1 MKRLLVTGIILMCL
15 ALFMQVSLA
24 YPENGQTTRKEL
36 AFTVYL
42 DDKTIGT
49 HHVTISNSRGESKVI
64 TEANFKYSILLVP
77 LYSYHLMTTE
87 MWRDG
92 CLTRMISRTDDNGD
106 DYFVDA
112 RRSEDDARF
121 FLETQDGNAEISGC
135 VNSFAYW
142 DVELLKAN
150 RLLNGQTGQYETTS
164 LTPLGEQPF
173 TFGAISTL
181 ANKFILKTER
191 FEIELWYSSEGEWL
205 GLQSITE
212 SGGIL
217 RYVSTN
223 LVDSIRTGEKQ
234 S

>member
-1 MKRLLVTGIILMCL
+1 MKRLLATAVLAICMAILMRS
-15 ALFMQVSLA
+15 AFA
-24 YPENGQTTRKEL
+24 YSESGQATSKEL

-49 HHVTISNSRGESKVI
+49 HRVSISNSNGKSEVI
-64 TEANFKYSILLVP
+64 TEATFKYSILLVP

-92 CLTRMISRTDDNGD
+92 CLTRMTSRTDDNGD

-112 RRSEDDARF
+112 RRSDDNARF
-121 FLETQDGNAEISGC
+121 FLNTQDGSAEISGC
-135 VNSFAYW
+135 VYSFAYW
-142 DVELLKAN
+142 DVELLKAD

-164 LTPLGEQPF
+164 LTPLGKQPF

-205 GLQSITE
+205 GLQSMTE